1 MSGPAMPKHSP
12 AAERNGPAILAQL
25 PALLPAQGRALEIA
39 SGTGQHVAWFARH
52 LSGWT
57 WQPSD
62 LGDAD
67 FPSIVQWCA
76 EIPPNRV
83 LAPCVLDVRAPRWPS
98 AGAVFDQPFDAI
110 FCANM
115 LHIAPWVCCQ
125 GLMQG
130 AARHLTPSG
139 RLITYGPYFER
150 GLPAAPS
157 NLAFDHSLRE
167 RNGAWG
173 IRWRHEVEAQATRAG
188 LRLADRIEMP
198 ANNLL
203 LVFQRSSAAAPSAEK
218 VREGSGELA
227 SA

>member
-1 MSGPAMPKHSP
+1 MSGPAMPRHSP

-25 PALLPAQGRALEIA
+25 QALLPPQGRALEIA

-62 LGDAD
+62 LRDAD

-76 EIPPNRV
+76 AIPPNRV
-83 LAPCVLDVRAPRWPS
+83 LPPCVLDVRAPLWPS

-115 LHIAPWVCCQ
+115 LHIAPWACCQ

-130 AARHLTPSG
+130 AARHLAPG
-139 RLITYGPYFER
+139 GLLITYGPYFEL
-150 GLPAAPS
+150 GLPSAPS
-157 NLAFDHSLRE
+157 NVAFDRSLRDQDA
-167 RNGAWG
+167 GWG
-173 IRWRHEVEAQATRAG
+173 VRWRHEVEAQAANVG
-188 LRLADRIEMP
+188 FDLHHRLEMP
-198 ANNLL
+198 ANNLM
-203 LVFQRSSAAAPSAEK
+203 LVFARRAGPDA
-218 VREGSGELA
+218 LA
-227 SA
+227 SAAEVGAKC